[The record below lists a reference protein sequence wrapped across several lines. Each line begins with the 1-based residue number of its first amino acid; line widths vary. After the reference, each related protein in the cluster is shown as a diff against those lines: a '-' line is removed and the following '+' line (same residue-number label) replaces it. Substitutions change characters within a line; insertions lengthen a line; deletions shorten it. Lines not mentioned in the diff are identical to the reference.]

1 LSQMWGQCSVYPL
14 ALSQAGKAAVQP
26 LVLSDRQEIT
36 PETDLCN
43 RKGAYAPDPAKFQTG
58 EYPLSYPI
66 LVVYPRDNRR
76 SAPGKKFVE
85 LMRTLEGQRLLKTA
99 GLVPLS
105 NDPVT
110 SPLRLHPFNS
120 DF

>member
-1 LSQMWGQCSVYPL
+1 
-14 ALSQAGKAAVQP
+14 
-26 LVLSDRQEIT
+26 
-36 PETDLCN
+36 
-43 RKGAYAPDPAKFQTG
+43 
-58 EYPLSYPI
+58 
-66 LVVYPRDNRR
+66 VVYPRDNRR

-110 SPLRLHPFNS
+110 SPTPSPPFQQ
-120 DF
+120 